1 MRYLRQN
8 TAVRISVGPFLDK
21 ADGITPKTGLTATN
35 EHITMI
41 KDDDDN
47 TACNLIIDANATASG
62 GDNDLVH
69 ISGDDAGYYDLE
81 LTAAQT
87 NYLGRVLLSINYVTD
102 HCPVFH
108 EFVILPAQVYDS
120 LVLGTDLLDANASQ
134 LGGTSQTGRDVGAS
148 VLLSSGSGAGQL
160 DFTSGVV
167 KANLAQILGTAL
179 TETAGQIAAGFKK
192 LFDVAS
198 PTLTAQSVNQTGDSY
213 ARLGAPAG
221 ASVSADI
228 ATVDGNVDAIKAK
241 TDMEPTVWYSA

>member
-1 MRYLRQN
+1 
-8 TAVRISVGPFLDK
+8 
-21 ADGITPKTGLTATN
+21 
-35 EHITMI
+35 MI

-62 GDNDLVH
+62 GDNDLIH

-87 NYLGRVLLSINYVTD
+87 NYIGRVLLSINYVTD

-148 VLLSSGSGAGQL
+148 VLLSSGSGAGRWA
-160 DFTSGVV
+160 G
-167 KANLAQILGTAL
+167 AG
-179 TETAGQIAAGFKK
+179 ET
-192 LFDVAS
+192 
-198 PTLTAQSVNQTGDSY
+198 
-213 ARLGAPAG
+213 PAG
-221 ASVSADI
+221 SAQGNSGLWSCQSLPEPARPGKGPARQPAGRPSAAKPRAASRA
-228 ATVDGNVDAIKAK
+228 
-241 TDMEPTVWYSA
+241 